1 MPQITYVRSDGT
13 SDTVEVPIGT
23 SLMRGAMRQGVA
35 GIVAEC
41 GGAGMC
47 GTCHLFLAE
56 DERVARD
63 ISPIHPLE
71 DEVLETTSTPRRPTS
86 RLGCQLA
93 VTEHCDGMSVDL
105 PENQL
110 LP

>member
-1 MPQITYVRSDGT
+1 MPHITYLRADGT
-13 SDTVEVPIGT
+13 SDTVDVPLGT
-23 SLMRGAMRQGVA
+23 SVMRGAVREGVA

-47 GTCHLFLAE
+47 GTCHIFLPE
-56 DERVARD
+56 HERVARG
-63 ISPIHPLE
+63 ITPIHPLE
-71 DEVLETTSTPRRPTS
+71 DEVLEITSTPRRATS

-93 VTEHCDGMSVDL
+93 VTEQCDGLTVEL
-105 PENQL
+105 PEHQV

>member
-1 MPQITYVRSDGT
+1 VPQITYVRTDGT
-13 SDTVEVPIGT
+13 SDTVEVPVGT
-23 SLMRGAMRQGVA
+23 SVMRGAVREGVA

-47 GTCHLFLAE
+47 GTCHIFLPE
-56 DERVARD
+56 DQRLARG
-63 ISPIHPLE
+63 IAPIHPLE
-71 DEVLETTSTPRRPTS
+71 DEVLETTSCPRRENS

-93 VTEHCDGMSVDL
+93 VTERCDGLAVDL
-105 PENQL
+105 PEHQV